1 MKNESDPLRST
12 QLNIKQLALKILANS
27 MYGCLGFHNSR
38 FCATEIASTVT
49 MTGRFILHNTLKL
62 AEQAGFVVVYGDTDS
77 IMINTGTKDY
87 NQCIKVGELLKREVN
102 RKYQYLQIDI
112 DYVFQKML
120 LLKKKKYAAL
130 RVTGLQGPKILTSR
144 EVKGID
150 LVRRDWSLLTKSAGN
165 FVLNVLFSYPRD
177 EFREHIGS
185 YLKKISAQMR
195 NGELKLEEYTITKSL
210 THSLR
215 EYDSKNNGNNPHV
228 MVALRMQASGQIM
241 NISLSLFYTGSFI

>member
-1 MKNESDPLRST
+1 MKHETDSLKIT

-49 MTGRFILHNTLKL
+49 TTGRFILHNTLKL
-62 AEQAGFVVVYGDTDS
+62 AEQAGYVVVYGDTDS

-87 NQCIKVGELLKREVN
+87 KECLRIGELLKREVN
-102 RKYQYLQIDI
+102 RRYQYLQIDI

-130 RVTGLQGPKILTSR
+130 RVTGVNDQVIKTSQ

-150 LVRRDWSLLTKSAGN
+150 LVRRDWSILTKSAGYY
-165 FVLNVLFSYPRD
+165 VLNILFSCSRD
-177 EFREHIGS
+177 DFRERIGS
-185 YLKKISAQMR
+185 YLKNLSNQMR
-195 NGELKLEEYTITKSL
+195 NNELKLEEYTITKSL

-215 EYDSKNNGNNPHV
+215 DYNNKNNMNNPHV
-228 MVALRMQASGQIM
+228 MVALRMQANGQIM
-241 NISLSLFYTGSFI
+241 NIS